1 MNDNLR
7 IKIYIRIKD
16 VLFVY
21 YPMNWTQCKENKVN
35 KIGLTK
41 MTRTA
46 QNFFSLIHFNWKELT
61 FKVISQ
67 KKKWMGRNHPALT
80 SLVQI

>member
-16 VLFVY
+16 VLLVY
-21 YPMNWTQCKENKVN
+21 YPMNWTQCKESKVN
-35 KIGLTK
+35 KIGLTQ

-46 QNFFSLIHFNWKELT
+46 QNFLSIIHSNWKGLT
-61 FKVISQ
+61 CKVI
-67 KKKWMGRNHPALT
+67 
-80 SLVQI
+80 